1 MIMSQ
6 DFVGR
11 GVMIDVCET
20 ERRKSYD
27 ACVLKSQTHSGIRKS
42 VSEYCVVECVRC
54 AFLC

>member
-1 MIMSQ
+1 MSQ
-6 DFVGR
+6 DFFGS

-27 ACVLKSQTHSGIRKS
+27 VCMLKIQTHSGIRKS
-42 VSEYCVVECVRC
+42 VSEYCVVECVWC